1 MTRFFSR
8 VKNMSTGR
16 IVAGAL
22 ALSAAGLV
30 AIANFEGFSGEAYTP
45 IPGDKLTI
53 GFGSTAGVSPGD
65 TISVPEALGRLKND
79 AAEAESA
86 VRECITVGL
95 KQREFDAF
103 VSLAFNIGK
112 RAFCT
117 STLVRKANA
126 GDFPGACAEILRWHY
141 AQGQSVPG
149 LVARRQAEY
158 RMCMGVD

>member
-1 MTRFFSR
+1 
-8 VKNMSTGR
+8 MSTGR

-30 AIANFEGFSGEAYTP
+30 AIANFEGFSSTAYEP

-79 AAEAESA
+79 AAEAEAA
-86 VRECITVGL
+86 VRDCIKVGL
-95 KQREFDAF
+95 KQNEFDAF
-103 VSLAFNIGK
+103 VSLAFNIGGQ
-112 RAFCT
+112 AFCS

-126 GDFPGACAEILRWHY
+126 GDYAGACEEIRRWVY
-141 AQGQSVPG
+141 SGGRKVQG
-149 LVARRQAEY
+149 LVNRREQEY
-158 RMCMGVD
+158 RMCIGE